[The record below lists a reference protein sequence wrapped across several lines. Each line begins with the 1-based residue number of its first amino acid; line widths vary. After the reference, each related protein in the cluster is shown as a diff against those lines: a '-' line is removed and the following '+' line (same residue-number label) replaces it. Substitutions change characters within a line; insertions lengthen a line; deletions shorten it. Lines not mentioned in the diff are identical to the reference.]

1 MVIFSLMI
9 KAQFYHLDQENNK
22 FMKKQA
28 LYELKQTLYPFY
40 NELKSANM
48 DSIQINRIQFFD
60 VEPSRINWDYYIS
73 AKELN
78 IRNFK
83 NDIKLKKREN
93 DFKTQVDIYKKLL
106 SIFENDLLF
115 HLFANK
121 DISIQLPKDILLD
134 VLENLH
140 FFNGSNYILVGI
152 TTKKIISGDNNGFIH
167 WEKVY

>member
-1 MVIFSLMI
+1 
-9 KAQFYHLDQENNK
+9 
-22 FMKKQA
+22 MKKQA

-73 AKELN
+73 EKELN

-140 FFNGSNYILVGI
+140 FFNGSN
-152 TTKKIISGDNNGFIH
+152 GF
-167 WEKVY
+167 VAQTYL

>member
-1 MVIFSLMI
+1 
-9 KAQFYHLDQENNK
+9 
-22 FMKKQA
+22 MKKQA

-73 AKELN
+73 EKELN

-115 HLFANK
+115 HLFANN
-121 DISIQLPKDILLD
+121 DISIQLPTDILLD
-134 VLENLH
+134 V
-140 FFNGSNYILVGI
+140 F
-152 TTKKIISGDNNGFIH
+152 
-167 WEKVY
+167 

>member
-1 MVIFSLMI
+1 MI

-73 AKELN
+73 EKELN

-83 NDIKLKKREN
+83 NDIR
-93 DFKTQVDIYKKLL
+93 
-106 SIFENDLLF
+106 IF
-115 HLFANK
+115 
-121 DISIQLPKDILLD
+121 
-134 VLENLH
+134 
-140 FFNGSNYILVGI
+140 
-152 TTKKIISGDNNGFIH
+152 TKKTGNSPNYRTG
-167 WEKVY
+167 